1 MGPASRNLELKARDA
16 DPEQSLKTCERLGA
30 EGRGI
35 LRQRDVYF
43 DVPKGRLKLRRED
56 GAAAHLIA
64 YERPDLPGQK
74 ESRYR
79 IVETA
84 DAPGLE
90 EALADTLGI
99 TAVVNKER
107 RLFLFEGV
115 RIHLDRVDGLGNFI
129 EFEGVAGPGDL
140 NLTRFEVPLIE
151 LRNSFGIEDADLIG
165 ESYCDLVLAATGL

>member
-1 MGPASRNLELKARDA
+1 MRAARRNLELKARDS
-16 DPEQSLKTCERLGA
+16 DPERSLQTCARLGA
-30 EGRGI
+30 ENRGV
-35 LRQRDVYF
+35 LRQKDVYF
-43 DVPKGRLKLRRED
+43 DVPRGRLKLRREN
-56 GAAAHLIA
+56 GVAAHLIA
-64 YERPDLPGQK
+64 YERPDLPGRK

-99 TAVVNKER
+99 TAVVSKER

-129 EFEGVAGPGDL
+129 ELEGVAGPGDL
-140 NLTRFEVPLIE
+140 DLARFEVLLTE
-151 LRNSFGIEDADLIG
+151 LSDSFGIQDADLIG
-165 ESYCDLVLAATGL
+165 ESYCDLVLAA